1 MNERLKEIEQRFK
14 KARDDRSQY
23 DNYID
28 TAFRYSVPQRR
39 IYLEASNKMKPNPE
53 IYDSTAVVG
62 TQRFATKLQ
71 SMLVPTAQTWMKFEN
86 GSATKGNDDA
96 NTRQLQLDDD
106 TETFFDELKH
116 SNFDTQ
122 VAEAFQDL
130 AVTTGAILVQPS
142 PIGSHSAVTFKAVP
156 ITELYVETPSNG
168 AINTAWRVYKIRVA
182 DIEST
187 YPGAKLTE
195 KMQAELSKDPNYIID
210 ITESV
215 IFRVKENQYDVDI
228 CYMKEDAFLRQTVED
243 TSPWVIFRENVVP
256 GASLGFGRILRV
268 LPDIKMVNKIKELV
282 IKGGSIAVG
291 GTFTAHDDGVLN
303 PYNVRLRPGGVIP
316 VNSND
321 ARNPSISRLDT
332 PTNFDWATIE
342 IQSLQA
348 TINDVLLSNPYGSIE
363 QTPVRSATEIASRNK
378 DLFDSVSSSFGRMQV
393 EFVAPMI
400 KRVLS
405 VLQKAGRIREDLV
418 LDGRD
423 VSFNFVSPLTRLQ
436 QSADIENVLEW
447 LSIVGTMGEEV
458 TQLTVKIEDVP
469 KWLAEQYSVPMELVR
484 TKEESKTAGKALQD
498 EAQGPGGV
506 GPDGQPLAG
515 GMAQQ
520 EIGGG
525 VASPGGL
532 DPMFG

>member
-1 MNERLKEIEQRFK
+1 M
-14 KARDDRSQY
+14 
-23 DNYID
+23 
-28 TAFRYSVPQRR
+28 
-39 IYLEASNKMKPNPE
+39 
-53 IYDSTAVVG
+53 
-62 TQRFATKLQ
+62 
-71 SMLVPTAQTWMKFEN
+71 
-86 GSATKGNDDA
+86 
-96 NTRQLQLDDD
+96 
-106 TETFFDELKH
+106 
-116 SNFDTQ
+116 
-122 VAEAFQDL
+122 
-130 AVTTGAILVQPS
+130 
-142 PIGSHSAVTFKAVP
+142 
-156 ITELYVETPSNG
+156 
-168 AINTAWRVYKIRVA
+168 
-182 DIEST
+182 
-187 YPGAKLTE
+187 
-195 KMQAELSKDPNYIID
+195 
-210 ITESV
+210 
-215 IFRVKENQYDVDI
+215 
-228 CYMKEDAFLRQTVED
+228 
-243 TSPWVIFRENVVP
+243 
-256 GASLGFGRILRV
+256 
-268 LPDIKMVNKIKELV
+268 NKIKELV